1 MKWLN
6 PLFALLMFNGI
17 LAYGY
22 RHIRSTY
29 RNMFPFL
36 AAYWITG
43 KYLLLY
49 LLLSLI
55 VKG

>member
-29 RNMFPFL
+29 RNRVPFL